1 MIQNSIGSS
10 NLKSL
15 RNVRFKFGW
24 VLRARIGFGFNVN
37 AWHWWVQENL
47 NVTFYLAAI
56 TRNSPDATE
65 TVIHVLEGMA
75 TVNRDGSRRRQHEQ
89 EALLG
94 YSPAVSRSR
103 LQNIRGQPNS
113 SGPAQPTNKNSTD
126 QSKQVQ
132 WKEQENKKKTEINE
146 LNQPLERLLPC
157 QDLWEALSNSLRKC
171 IVSSYEVRWVSS
183 YNILIQLN

>member
-1 MIQNSIGSS
+1 M
-10 NLKSL
+10 
-15 RNVRFKFGW
+15 
-24 VLRARIGFGFNVN
+24 
-37 AWHWWVQENL
+37 
-47 NVTFYLAAI
+47 TFYLAAI

-94 YSPAVSRSR
+94 YSPAVSRSQR
-103 LQNIRGQPNS
+103 LQNIRGQQ
-113 SGPAQPTNKNSTD
+113 SGTAQASTNKNTTD
-126 QSKQVQ
+126 QTKQVQ

-157 QDLWEALSNSLRKC
+157 QDLWDALSNSLRKLC
-171 IVSSYEVRWVSS
+171 DVIDNFSLG
-183 YNILIQLN
+183 I

>member
-1 MIQNSIGSS
+1 M
-10 NLKSL
+10 NL
-15 RNVRFKFGW
+15 
-24 VLRARIGFGFNVN
+24 
-37 AWHWWVQENL
+37 
-47 NVTFYLAAI
+47 TFYLAAI

-103 LQNIRGQPNS
+103 LQNIARSGQPSS

-126 QSKQVQ
+126 QTKQAQ

-157 QDLWEALSNSLRKC
+157 QDLWDALSNSLRKYYYV
-171 IVSSYEVRWVSS
+171 IILRV
-183 YNILIQLN
+183 YNEHYHNVFIQLS

>member
-1 MIQNSIGSS
+1 M
-10 NLKSL
+10 
-15 RNVRFKFGW
+15 
-24 VLRARIGFGFNVN
+24 
-37 AWHWWVQENL
+37 
-47 NVTFYLAAI
+47 TFYLAAI

-94 YSPAVSRSR
+94 YSPAVSRSQR
-103 LQNIRGQPNS
+103 LQNIRGQQ
-113 SGPAQPTNKNSTD
+113 SGTAQASTNKNTTD
-126 QSKQVQ
+126 QTKQVQ

-157 QDLWEALSNSLRKC
+157 QDLWDALSNSLRKLC
-171 IVSSYEVRWVSS
+171 CVIDK
-183 YNILIQLN
+183 